1 MQVSNS
7 LSKPLQPLEARVI
20 QAISMEYLLE
30 SLDALMR
37 IPSLGGS
44 PAEIRSQEL
53 MAELME
59 DLGMKIDSW
68 EIDFQA
74 LRRHPR
80 YCAELDR
87 NRGLG
92 VVGTWGDDRG
102 GRHLVLNGHTDVVP
116 TGDAEQWTRPAW
128 QATVEQ
134 DRVYGR
140 GSCDMKG
147 GLACA
152 LAAIRAVR
160 DAGFAPAGK
169 VSLHSVIGEE
179 DGGCGSL
186 ATLKRGH
193 RGDAAI
199 IMEPTRCAVAP
210 AQAGAVNFRLTV
222 RGLAAHGCV
231 REEGHS
237 AIEAFIPVFQAL
249 GRLEAER
256 NRAQPPL
263 FEGYSLPWPLS
274 VGTLKAGDWP
284 SSVPDAL
291 VCEGRLGVA
300 VGESLES
307 ARQQFESAVAAASK
321 EHPWLRRHPPRVE
334 WWGGQFESA
343 SVSVDDPIVTGLQD
357 AIADLEGHP
366 PTLEGMTFGAD
377 MRLLVLEGDIPT
389 VMYGPGDV
397 RRAHRPDEYVP
408 LEDLRR
414 VTSALALTILRFCG

>member
-1 MQVSNS
+1 MD
-7 LSKPLQPLEARVI
+7 
-20 QAISMEYLLE
+20 YLLE
-30 SLDALMR
+30 TLDALIR
-37 IPSLGGS
+37 IPSLGAS
-44 PAEIRSQEL
+44 PAEVEAQEL
-53 MAELME
+53 MAELMAGVGMNV
-59 DLGMKIDSW
+59 DLW
-68 EIDFQA
+68 EIDFKA
-74 LRRHPR
+74 LQRHPR
-80 YCAELDR
+80 FCAELER
-87 NRGLG
+87 SRGLG
-92 VVGTWGDDRG
+92 VVGSWGADQG
-102 GRHLVLNGHTDVVP
+102 GKHLVLNGHTDVVP
-116 TGDAEQWTRPAW
+116 IGDVGQWTLPAW
-128 QATVEQ
+128 RATVEDQ
-134 DRVYGR
+134 GSEERVYGR

-152 LAAIRAVR
+152 LAAIRALR
-160 DAGFAPAGK
+160 DAGFEPAGK
-169 VSLHSVIGEE
+169 ISLHSVIGEE

-199 IMEPTRCAVAP
+199 IMEPTRRAVAP

-231 REEGHS
+231 REEGQS
-237 AIEAFIPVFQAL
+237 AIEAFMPIFEAL

-256 NRAQPPL
+256 NRARPQL

-284 SSVPDAL
+284 SSVPDTL

-307 ARQQFESAVAAASK
+307 ARGQFESAVSAASK

-343 SVSVDDPIVTGLQD
+343 SVPVDDPIVAGLCR
-357 AIADLEGHP
+357 AVSDLEGDP
-366 PTLEGMTFGAD
+366 PPLEGMTFGAD
-377 MRLLVLEGDIPT
+377 MRLLVLEGGIPT

-397 RRAHRPDEYVP
+397 RRAHGPDEYVP

-414 VTSALALTILRFCG
+414 VASALALASMRFCA